1 MTLGH
6 YVQGRK
12 TESSGRIVEED
23 IEENIKE
30 NIEENIEKNI
40 EEIDNK
46 E

>member
-12 TESSGRIVEED
+12 TESSRRNITEN

-30 NIEENIEKNI
+30 YRR
-40 EEIDNK
+40 DR
-46 E
+46 